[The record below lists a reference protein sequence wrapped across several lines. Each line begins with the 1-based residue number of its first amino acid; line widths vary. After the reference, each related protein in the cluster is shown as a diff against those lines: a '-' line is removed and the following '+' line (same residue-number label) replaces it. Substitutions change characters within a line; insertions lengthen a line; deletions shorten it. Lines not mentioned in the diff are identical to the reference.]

1 MNSAFEEIFGTLAL
15 AVVNLLAS
23 SAFSIAAYIL
33 TALALYT
40 IAKRRGLHNPW
51 LAWIPVANMWLL
63 GSISDQY
70 RYVVK
75 NQVKSKRKVL
85 LVLYLILTVLT
96 VTVLVLA
103 VGITVKLGTGML
115 EGYSEEYLFR
125 SSMRTFFT
133 VVALMVPIFGV
144 SIASLVVRYMA
155 LYDLYQSLEPQNCV
169 MYLVLSIVFSV
180 TEPFFLFFNRKKD
193 LGMPPRRPEPA
204 PREPDWQLQPPT
216 REPWENAET
225 DSL

>member
-15 AVVNLLAS
+15 AVVNLLTS

-51 LAWIPVANMWLL
+51 LAWIPVANIWLL

-75 NQVKSKRKVL
+75 NQIKSKRKIL
-85 LVLYLILTVLT
+85 LVLYLILAALVA
-96 VTVLVLA
+96 VALVLA
-103 VGITVKLGTGML
+103 VSMAASLFAGIMG
-115 EGYSEEYLFR
+115 GYSEEYLIG
-125 SSMRTFFT
+125 SSLRTIIT
-133 VVALMVPIFGV
+133 VVALMVPIFGISV
-144 SIASLVVRYMA
+144 ACLVVRYMA
-155 LYDLYQSLEPQNCV
+155 LYDLYQSLDPQNSV

-193 LGMPPRRPEPA
+193 LGMPPRRPDPD
-204 PREPDWQLQPPT
+204 PQIPDWQPKAPT
-216 REPWENAET
+216 RDPWEDNET
-225 DSL
+225 NFL